1 MNITLIK
8 QSTILSLIFGGIL
21 GVIAIIPFI
30 GLLAFL
36 TMMFA
41 SASLIMIYMHKQNQ
55 MGLLIP
61 KDAAILSSLIGFA
74 SCIGFCTTM
83 IPIAA
88 LIALANH
95 LWFHKL
101 VWYASIGIWFSYGIA
116 GIIVL
121 VFMVIFVA
129 IIAALMNACAGLG
142 TAYVYGQIINKEE
155 TNETFFIDN

>member
-8 QSTILSLIFGGIL
+8 QSAILSLIFGGIM

-30 GLLAFL
+30 GLIAFL
-36 TMMFA
+36 AMMLS
-41 SASLIMIYMHKQNQ
+41 SAALIMIYMKKQDL

-74 SCIGFCTTM
+74 SCLGFCTTM
-83 IPIAA
+83 IPLAA
-88 LIALANH
+88 LVALANH

-101 VWYASIGIWFSYGIA
+101 IWYSSIGIWFSYGIA

-121 VFMVIFVA
+121 IFMVVFVA
-129 IIAALMNACAGLG
+129 IIAALMNACVGLA
-142 TAYVYGQIINKEE
+142 TVYIYGQIINKEE

>member
-1 MNITLIK
+1 MNVTLIK
-8 QSTILSLIFGGIL
+8 QSALLSVIFGGIL
-21 GVIAIIPFI
+21 GVIAIIPI
-30 GLLAFL
+30 VGLFAFL

-41 SASLIMIYMHKQNQ
+41 AAAIIMIYMHKQS
-55 MGLLIP
+55 MLGLLIP
-61 KDAAILSSLIGFA
+61 KDAAILSSLIGFG

-129 IIAALMNACAGLG
+129 IIAALMNAGVGLG
-142 TAYVYGQIINKEE
+142 AVYLYGQILNKEE
-155 TNETFFIDN
+155 TNETFYIDN